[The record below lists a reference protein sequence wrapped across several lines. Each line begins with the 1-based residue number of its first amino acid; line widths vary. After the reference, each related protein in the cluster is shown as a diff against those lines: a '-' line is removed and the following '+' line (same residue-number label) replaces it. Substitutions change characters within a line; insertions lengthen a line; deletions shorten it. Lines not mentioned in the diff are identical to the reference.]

1 MSERDRTIT
10 RTTAVATDAAGT
22 GFGSSGYDE
31 DFKIHVVDRFNAYFG
46 DHPVLTAAA
55 RSAAEECGVS
65 VTTVHKWAEEQ
76 GRKPIPTWG
85 EIRRLRAQNENLR
98 ARVAVLEKQL
108 ARADRPQESAVGG
121 N

>member
-1 MSERDRTIT
+1 MSERDRSIT
-10 RTTAVATDAAGT
+10 RITAVAAAADGA

-31 DFKIHVVDRFNAYFG
+31 DFKVHVVDRFNAYFA

-85 EIRRLRAQNENLR
+85 EIRRLRAENDNLR
-98 ARVAVLEKQL
+98 ERVAMLEGQL
-108 ARADRPQESAVGG
+108 SRADWPQENATKG
-121 N
+121 

>member
-22 GFGSSGYDE
+22 GFGNSAYDE
-31 DFKIHVVDRFNAYFG
+31 DFKIHVVDRFNAYFV

-85 EIRRLRAQNENLR
+85 EIRRLRAENDNLR
-98 ARVAVLEKQL
+98 ARVAMLEEQL
-108 ARADRPQESAVGG
+108 GRADQPGESAVGG